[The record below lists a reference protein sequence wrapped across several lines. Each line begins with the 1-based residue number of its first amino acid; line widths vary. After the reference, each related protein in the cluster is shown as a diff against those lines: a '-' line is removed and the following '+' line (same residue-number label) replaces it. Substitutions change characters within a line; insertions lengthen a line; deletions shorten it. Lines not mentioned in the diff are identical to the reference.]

1 MLINE
6 LRKLTINSK
15 EYEGIVKKL
24 RVAAKSG
31 LNKVTIIDMSSE
43 VRNRV
48 ENEGLTVIHEHKLLL
63 DQLMIYDTISW

>member
-1 MLINE
+1 MLVNE

-31 LNKVTIIDMSSE
+31 LNKVTIIDMSDK
-43 VRNRV
+43 VRNRL
-48 ENEGLTVIHEHKLLL
+48 EKEGLTVTHEHKLMF
-63 DQLMIYDTISW
+63 DQLMSYDTISW